1 MAARSAMSGQ
11 IECQREGAL
20 ARVTLRNPRRMNAMT
35 RLMWRQLRQIF
46 TELPRDPS
54 LRLVLVQG
62 ESGHFCAGGDIA
74 EYADFRF
81 QAQSLRDFHE
91 NDVWGGLSAMLDCDL
106 PVVAQIEGNCM
117 GAGLEIACCCD
128 LRWAAADA
136 SFGAPIAR
144 LGFPM
149 APREADL
156 VARVAGPSTLREMLL
171 AAQVLSADTLRQ
183 RGFLHQVCAPDQLPQ
198 QVRALSERMVQL
210 APRAARM
217 NKATLRA
224 LAREG
229 ASALPALL
237 DSAYDYADSTEHREG
252 VGAFMDKRPARFS

>member
-1 MAARSAMSGQ
+1 MSGW

-20 ARVTLRNPRRMNAMT
+20 ARVILRNPQRMNAMS

-46 TELPRDPS
+46 TELQLDRS
-54 LRLVLVQG
+54 LRLVHIEG
-62 ESGHFCAGGDIA
+62 EAGHFCAGGDIA

-81 QAQSLRDFHE
+81 QTESLRDFHE
-91 NDVWGGLSAMLDCDL
+91 NDVWGGLSAVLDCDL

-136 SFGAPIAR
+136 RFGAPIAR

-149 APREADL
+149 APREAEL
-156 VARVAGPSTLREMLL
+156 VARVAGPNTVREMLL
-171 AAQVLSADTLRQ
+171 AAQVLEADVLLQ
-183 RGFLHQVCAPDQLPQ
+183 RGFLHRVCLAADLPA
-198 QVRALSERMVQL
+198 QVRSLADRVLAL
-210 APRAARM
+210 APQAARM
-217 NKATLRA
+217 NKITLRA

-229 ASALPALL
+229 AAALPALL
-237 DSAYDYADSTEHREG
+237 AGAYDYADSPEHREG
-252 VGAFMDKRPARFS
+252 VGAFMAKRPARFS